1 MSQGRDIYRSQVRQ
15 YQTTLP
21 PGRDKE
27 LKIFFYTQS
36 RFWHDDPANY
46 THDECILQGRRAVF
60 VTHDFLTSMNM
71 RWLLLTVGLPLEEQA
86 PILEEII
93 TQFAR
98 MAVPQLSITVV
109 ILHISVRSLGS
120 VDYQDIIDFVAR
132 EPINVNLHAS
142 PIYDTPVPAST
153 VSLLRTYMSLLTIP
167 ASRSSIEGL
176 KKVRFDSLEEDVI
189 RETPTCAICIKDFV
203 ECVDELITSLP
214 CAHQYHVDCIVQWLK
229 RDHTCPLC
237 RYRMPPA
244 RMDEDRDGTGT
255 GTQLSHQI
263 PNGGCRNLKCEGR
276 VDPSECIYS
285 NLF

>member
-1 MSQGRDIYRSQVRQ
+1 MSEGRDIYRSQVRQ

-21 PGRDKE
+21 PGRDRQ
-27 LKIFFYTQS
+27 LNICFYRQS

-46 THDECILQGRRAVF
+46 THDECTLISRRGVF
-60 VTHDFLTSMNM
+60 VTHDFLTSMDM
-71 RWLLLTVGLPLEEQA
+71 RWLLLSVGVPLEEQS

-93 TQFAR
+93 TQFAQV
-98 MAVPQLSITVV
+98 AVPELPITVV
-109 ILHISVRSLGS
+109 ILHIRVRSLGS

-142 PIYDTPVPAST
+142 PIRVTPTAHAST
-153 VSLLRTYMSLLTIP
+153 VSLLGTYMSLLTIP

-214 CAHQYHVDCIVQWLK
+214 CAHHYHVDCIVQWLK

-244 RMDEDRDGTGT
+244 RMDEDRDRDRDGDAV
-255 GTQLSHQI
+255 
-263 PNGGCRNLKCEGR
+263 E
-276 VDPSECIYS
+276 PS
-285 NLF
+285 NP